1 MALRS
6 LLHGDGKK
14 TLTPA
19 TREESPLATL
29 EHRMNDMMEGFFHD
43 FGLEPWSLNRTST
56 FTPRVNVS
64 EDEKS
69 VYVTAE
75 LPGLD
80 EKDIDVTLTRDALVI
95 KGTKQSESEQSQAD
109 YYRMERSYGE
119 FRRVVPLPAEIDSDK
134 AEATFRKGVLSI
146 TLPKVEAE
154 VKQQKKIEIKGGE

>member
-14 TLTPA
+14 TLAPA
-19 TREESPLATL
+19 VREESPLATL
-29 EHRMNDMMEGFFHD
+29 EHRMNDMVEGFFND
-43 FGLEPWSLNRTST
+43 FGLEPWSLNRTNA

-64 EDEKS
+64 EDEKA
-69 VYVTAE
+69 VYVSAE

-80 EKDIDVTLTRDALVI
+80 EKDLDVTLTRDALVI
-95 KGTKQSESEQSQAD
+95 KGVKQSETEEKQAD

-119 FRRVVPLPAEIDSDK
+119 FRRVIALPAEIDADK
-134 AEATFRKGVLSI
+134 AEAAFHKGVLSI

-154 VKQQKKIEIKGGE
+154 VKQQKKIEIKSGD